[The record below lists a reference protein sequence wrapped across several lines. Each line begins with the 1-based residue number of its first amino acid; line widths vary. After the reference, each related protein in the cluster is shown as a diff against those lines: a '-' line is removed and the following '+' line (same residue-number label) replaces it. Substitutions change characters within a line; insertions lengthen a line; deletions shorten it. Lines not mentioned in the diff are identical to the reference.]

1 MKYKPRKPGDIRGG
15 QERFI
20 TGGGGGGIG
29 TKGNQTKAHKKPKS
43 GRTKISSTEYSAG
56 DKFIIQKADN
66 TWSVYDKSTLDPN
79 FDLAKELSIRHK
91 TIRSAQHTISLLKR
105 RKILK

>member
-29 TKGNQTKAHKKPKS
+29 TKGNQTKQGKKLKNLTKRYIEIVKKGDSSKLDRNAGPSKYAQRLSRVENSAVKS
-43 GRTKISSTEYSAG
+43 LAKKTLKTKI
-56 DKFIIQKADN
+56 
-66 TWSVYDKSTLDPN
+66 
-79 FDLAKELSIRHK
+79 H
-91 TIRSAQHTISLLKR
+91 
-105 RKILK
+105 